1 MSLRRLGGF
10 VGIAGLVTLFAVS
23 TEAQVTLAGTN
34 YTQNFNSISNGLPPG
49 WSVRTN
55 ATATSLGTPT
65 SFNTNAVSWGTQTG
79 QFGNA
84 AGITDNSLA
93 SALGTESSTL
103 QGEFTNRC
111 LAVRQTAAFGDP
123 GAAFVFQ
130 IANTTGFS
138 NFTFTVDFSLL
149 KSNANSTT
157 WTVDNAGKLRE
168 NALELSF

>member
-1 MSLRRLGGF
+1 MSLRSLGGF
-10 VGIAGLVTLFAVS
+10 VGVAA
-23 TEAQVTLAGTN
+23 AQVTLTGTN

-123 GAAFVFQ
+123 GAASFKSP
-130 IANTTGFS
+130 APPASAT
-138 NFTFTVDFSLL
+138 SL
-149 KSNANSTT
+149 SP
-157 WTVDNAGKLRE
+157 WT
-168 NALELSF
+168 